1 MTTRIRHASAT
12 YEALVVALA
21 GRLLAHRGLGRAL
34 AGDCLRGSVQET
46 WARTAPQRGLLAR
59 GQGRAGS
66 QARLLLPRGAGARPP
81 RGARRGQSPRATR
94 YTLFGCV
101 RAGEAAQQEG
111 GIEKPA
117 TNGASWYEGGRL
129 PVW

>member
-59 GQGRAGS
+59 GQGRED
-66 QARLLLPRGAGARPP
+66 RRRGFSSLVERVLDLQEVLEGARVPEP
-81 RGARRGQSPRATR
+81 HATPSSGV
-94 YTLFGCV
+94 FV
-101 RAGEAAQQEG
+101 RAKQ
-111 GIEKPA
+111 P
-117 TNGASWYEGGRL
+117 SRR
-129 PVW
+129 VV